1 MFRGSSPHTLDEKG
15 RLVIPSRF
23 REVIR
28 AGGGDVAMLTQ
39 WDKSVYGYTLS
50 EWSKVEERILSMS
63 DKSDTVR
70 RFRRFFVG
78 SAQECPFDRQGR
90 VLIPPALRKYAS
102 LDKEIVLVGDLNH
115 FEIWSK
121 DNWELANK
129 AIEDDMQKLEVRN
142 EIAQLGI

>member
-28 AGGGDVAMLTQ
+28 AAGGDIVMLTQ

-50 EWSKVEERILSMS
+50 EWTKVEERILSMS

-78 SAQECPFDRQGR
+78 GAQECPCDKQGR
-90 VLIPPALRKYAS
+90 VLIPPSLRKYAA
-102 LDKEIVLVGDLNH
+102 LDKEIILVGDLNH

-121 DNWELANK
+121 ENWDLANK
-129 AIEDDMQKLEVRN
+129 AMEDDMQKVEVRN

>member
-1 MFRGSSPHTLDEKG
+1 VFRGSSPHTLDEKG
-15 RLVIPSRF
+15 RLIIPSRF

-28 AGGGDVAMLTQ
+28 AGGGDIVMLTQ
-39 WDKSVYGYTLS
+39 WDKGLHGYTLS
-50 EWSKVEERILSMS
+50 EWSKVEERILNKS

-78 SAQECPFDRQGR
+78 GAQECPLDKQGR
-90 VLIPPALRKYAS
+90 VLVPPSLRKYAA
-102 LDKEIVLVGDLNH
+102 LDKEIILVGDLNH

-121 DNWELANK
+121 ENWDLANQ
-129 AIEDDMQKLEVRN
+129 AMADDMQKVEVRN